1 MTTLPPG
8 YSISHATP
16 SVETYISLRTAS
28 GLIPFS
34 VEAATR
40 GLPNTLFA
48 VQMMHE
54 GQAIG
59 LGRITGDAG
68 CFFFVSDICILPP
81 HRGRGLAKAVMG
93 ELMAWL
99 RANAP
104 RTAYVSLGADGR
116 ARELYAQFGFRET
129 EGAFDSVAMFVEM

>member
-1 MTTLPPG
+1 MSALPSG

-16 SVETYISLRTAS
+16 SVETYISLRTHS
-28 GLIPFS
+28 GLTPFS
-34 VEAATR
+34 VEASTR
-40 GLPNTLFA
+40 ALPNTLFA
-48 VQMMHE
+48 VQIMHE

-59 LGRITGDAG
+59 MGRITGDAG
-68 CFFFVSDICILPP
+68 CFFFISDICILPA
-81 HRGRGLAKAVMG
+81 HRGRGLAKAIMG
-93 ELMAWL
+93 ALMAWL

-129 EGAFDSVAMFVEM
+129 EGAFDSVAMYAVM